1 VVKFNNGLMAK
12 ADLFQADW
20 ADAQI
25 VHSGVAGPATAII
38 SSRPERRLGARLL
51 RDLRTVGNP
60 DHGGADSGEAV
71 FLRIAN
77 AGRELPL
84 LPPGARCHLIARR
97 CRRKVPML

>member
-38 SSRPERRLGARLL
+38 SSRPERRL
-51 RDLRTVGNP
+51 
-60 DHGGADSGEAV
+60 
-71 FLRIAN
+71 
-77 AGRELPL
+77 
-84 LPPGARCHLIARR
+84 
-97 CRRKVPML
+97 

>member
-38 SSRPERRLGARLL
+38 SSRPERRVASPGLPGLDAGSVVAR
-51 RDLRTVGNP
+51 
-60 DHGGADSGEAV
+60 
-71 FLRIAN
+71 
-77 AGRELPL
+77 
-84 LPPGARCHLIARR
+84 PPGWADRAVQAIW
-97 CRRKVPML
+97 